1 MKRWIHASS
10 IEDRW
15 VAVKNLRITV
25 VYEECSKAQV
35 DSSIEPLCDDNGVYS
50 STALSEYES
59 FLISALDVFDD
70 HDFEVI
76 QEKDSPYSQSYYA
89 AFVKKDQIEHAD
101 YKYILFVRLSDHA
114 NNKAT
119 YKGKQAYYRD
129 LAEKLKQ
136 PTAKTK
142 QLWKLKEI
150 VVNNKTFDSYDAALL
165 EIDKLLRQYD

>member
-10 IEDRW
+10 TEDRW

-25 VYEECSKAQV
+25 VYEECNRAQV
-35 DSSIEPLCDDNGVYS
+35 ESSINSLSDDNGVYS
-50 STALSEYES
+50 STALTEYES

-89 AFVKKDQIEHAD
+89 AFVKKDQIEKAD
-101 YKYILFVRLSDHA
+101 YKYILFVRLSDHP

-129 LAEKLKQ
+129 LADKLKQ
-136 PTAKTK
+136 PTSKTK

-150 VVNNKTFDSYDAALL
+150 VVNNETFDSYDAALL

>member
-1 MKRWIHASS
+1 MKKWIHADS

-25 VYEECSKAQV
+25 VYKECSRAQV
-35 DSSIEPLCDDNGVYS
+35 DSSIEPLSDDNGVYS

-89 AFVKKDQIEHAD
+89 AFVKKDQVQRAD
-101 YKYILFVRLSDHA
+101 YKYILFVRLSDHS
-114 NNKAT
+114 NNKVT

-136 PTAKTK
+136 PITKAK

-150 VVNNKTFDSYDAALL
+150 VVNNETFDSYDAALL